1 MGGIFRQPKP
11 PPVPA
16 PDPELARLRAE
27 EQARAD
33 QEKADLESRRMEE
46 KSARMRN
53 LRGRRSLLSAGPLG
67 FPDEK
72 KDTLG
77 G

>member
-1 MGGIFRQPKP
+1 MGGIFKTPSP
-11 PPVPA
+11 PPVPG

-33 QEKADLESRRMEE
+33 QEKADLEKRRMEE

-53 LRGRRSLLSAGPLG
+53 LRGRASLLSAGPLG
-67 FPDEK
+67 FEDEK